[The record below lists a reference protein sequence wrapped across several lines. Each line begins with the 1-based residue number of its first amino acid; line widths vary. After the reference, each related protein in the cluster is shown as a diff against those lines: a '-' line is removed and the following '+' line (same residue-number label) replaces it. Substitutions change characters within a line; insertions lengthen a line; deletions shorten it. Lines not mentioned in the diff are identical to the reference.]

1 MQAEPLR
8 GKEQIT
14 GHVALLALALS
25 AVWDFKVLLLL
36 PAHWQN
42 RVGFGSPPR
51 QISPELCHQDQLE
64 IYPDAALHK
73 IYGQAQNLCH

>member
-25 AVWDFKVLLLL
+25 VVVWGKSRQPLLPAFLSAVWGFKVLPLL

-42 RVGFGSPPR
+42 RVGFGS
-51 QISPELCHQDQLE
+51 
-64 IYPDAALHK
+64 
-73 IYGQAQNLCH
+73 